1 MDKLKEEKELE
12 KTKEKEIKTADAQL
26 NTNTIDEKKEDIVQ
40 KLENLEE
47 IKDPAKKA
55 DEKCKIMPTEYG
67 YKYNGPEPTRYGD
80 WDIKGKCVD
89 F

>member
-1 MDKLKEEKELE
+1 MDKIKEEKEANSVNS
-12 KTKEKEIKTADAQL
+12 KEENIALNKNEGKKE
-26 NTNTIDEKKEDIVQ
+26 KEDIVT

-47 IKDPAKKA
+47 IKDPVKKA

-80 WDIKGKCVD
+80 WDVKGKCVD

>member
-1 MDKLKEEKELE
+1 MSEKSPINETKVSENSREKESSQ
-12 KTKEKEIKTADAQL
+12 KTKES
-26 NTNTIDEKKEDIVQ
+26 IVS
-40 KLENLEE
+40 KLEDLEKIE
-47 IKDPAKKA
+47 NRAKKA